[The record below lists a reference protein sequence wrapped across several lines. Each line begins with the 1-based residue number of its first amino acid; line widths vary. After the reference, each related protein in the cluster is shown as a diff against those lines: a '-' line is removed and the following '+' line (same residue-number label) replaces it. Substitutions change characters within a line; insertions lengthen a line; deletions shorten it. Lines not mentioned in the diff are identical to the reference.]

1 MIRSPAL
8 SGLKGLRHG
17 FLTRKGGVSAG
28 PFASLNC
35 GYGSE
40 DLESNVDTN
49 RKRAAQELGLSAE
62 NLVTVYQVHS
72 NIVVDVTRPWG
83 HNDRPHA
90 DGMVSCV
97 PDLALGVLT
106 ADCVPILLAD
116 IDAGVIGAAH
126 AGWKGALGGI
136 AEATLSAMEKL
147 GARRKNTFAAIGPC
161 IRQASY
167 EVGAELRN
175 IFVSRSY
182 ENSRH
187 FTPSVNTGHFM
198 FDLAAFVLDSLK
210 TAGVGV
216 VDDTKHDTY
225 KDESLFFSYRR
236 AAHQEEAN
244 YGRGISLIALEE
256 I

>member
-1 MIRSPAL
+1 MIRTPAL
-8 SGLKGLRHG
+8 GGLKGLRHG

-28 PFASLNC
+28 PFESLNC

-49 RKRAAQELGLSAE
+49 RNRAAQKLDLSAE
-62 NLVTVYQVHS
+62 NVVTVYQVHS
-72 NIVVDVTRPWG
+72 NVVVNVTKPWN
-83 HNDRPHA
+83 HSDRPHA

-126 AGWKGALGGI
+126 AGWKGALTGI
-136 AEATLSAMEKL
+136 AGATVSAMKKL
-147 GARRKNTFAAIGPC
+147 GAKQKNTFAAIGPC

-167 EVGAELRN
+167 EVGSELRN
-175 IFVSRSY
+175 NFVSRSPESSQY
-182 ENSRH
+182 
-187 FTPSVNTGHFM
+187 FVPSANTGHFM
-198 FDLAAFVLDSLK
+198 FDLAAFVLDSL
-210 TAGVGV
+210 TAAGVGV

-236 AAHQEEAN
+236 ATHQEESN
-244 YGRGISLIALEE
+244 YGRSISLIALE
-256 I
+256 